1 MDVNGISYTSV
12 NFIPGKSLP
21 LNIIKVV
28 INVPKNNISVD
39 KNTHIPSFL
48 VSTPVVHGGR
58 SESYSSESIWI
69 SSSRG
74 SVPQPNPPMSNNTVP
89 TKANGIDL

>member
-1 MDVNGISYTSV
+1 MVNELINKIKELMDVNGISYTSV

-48 VSTPVVHGGR
+48 VSTPV
-58 SESYSSESIWI
+58 
-69 SSSRG
+69 G
-74 SVPQPNPPMSNNTVP
+74 SW
-89 TKANGIDL
+89 G